1 MPVTIYHNLQFP
13 DVVRS
18 FYISTLAAVNAGE
31 QKQSMV
37 IPGLVRVDNPG
48 RLGTS
53 TISSEKKNCA
63 KYIFQS
69 CIKQGLWLRR
79 VEIDVELQI

>member
-37 IPGLVRVDNPG
+37 IPGLVRVDNPWEV
-48 RLGTS
+48 RH
-53 TISSEKKNCA
+53 
-63 KYIFQS
+63 FQH
-69 CIKQGLWLRR
+69 
-79 VEIDVELQI
+79 